1 VSVAEI
7 HRVAYAPGAALYVEE
22 LGREHGDTVLF
33 GHSLL
38 CDGRMF
44 ADQVTDLAQDH
55 HVLNVD
61 FRGHGRSD
69 APPHPYGMVDQ
80 AEDYLRVLDTLG
92 IERAT
97 FVGISMGGMAA
108 LRVAIAHPDRVR
120 ALVLIDTSAGGEEA
134 LKRARYTALATTAR
148 LFGPRPWLTRQASA
162 VMFGQTF
169 HREHPEIVAQW
180 EDAMGQMDRRA
191 IALAVKMV
199 VGREDLTRRLH
210 AIQAPTLVIVGDE
223 DVATPPVYAKT
234 LSVAIPGARLETIPM
249 TGHLSTIERPRV
261 LAKLIRHFVE
271 QQA

>member
-1 VSVAEI
+1 MNVAEI
-7 HRVAYAPGAALYVEE
+7 HRVAFAPGAALYVEE
-22 LGREHGDTVLF
+22 LGREHGETVIF

-38 CDGRMF
+38 CDGRIF
-44 ADQVTDLAQDH
+44 VDQVTDLAQDH

-69 APPHPYGMVDQ
+69 TPPRAYSMADQ
-80 AEDYLRVLDTLG
+80 ADDYLRVLDALG

-97 FVGISMGGMAA
+97 FAGLSMGGMAA
-108 LRVAIAHPDRVR
+108 IRVAIAHPDRVR
-120 ALVLIDTSAGGEEA
+120 ALVLIDTSASGEEA
-134 LKRARYTALATTAR
+134 MKRARYTALATTAR

-180 EDAMGQMDRRA
+180 QDAMGQLDRRA
-191 IALAVKMV
+191 LALAVKMV
-199 VGREDLTRRLH
+199 VGREDMTKRLRD
-210 AIQAPTLVIVGDE
+210 IQAPTLVIVGDE
-223 DVATPPVYAKT
+223 DVATPPVYART
-234 LSVAIPGARLETIPM
+234 LQAAIPNARLETIPM
-249 TGHLSTIERPRV
+249 TGHLSTVERPRV